1 MSVPTVALP
10 VRALNAAGR
19 MLAAVGIDPVR
30 LEPARL
36 LAAAE
41 HRTGLS
47 DWGDARFREA
57 LDRYLEACCS
67 EARLSLLGRIAVQ
80 RDTLRILSNRLQL
93 IDERKGA
100 PEIARERI
108 ERPLFVVGMPRT
120 GTSILHELLAL
131 DPENRTPLTWET
143 MWPCPRPRTE
153 TFSVDPRIQ
162 QATDQLAATDRI
174 IPDFRKMHRMGAELP
189 QECVMFLAQ
198 DFLSMQFHTSYRVP
212 SFQDWLDHQDLVPAY
227 EFHRRQLQHLQ
238 SGIPTEHWVLKS
250 PQHLW
255 FFDALLHVYPDAQVI
270 HTHRDP
276 ARVVASVA
284 SLVCL
289 LRAMCSDEI
298 DPEDVGR
305 DWLGRI
311 STALERGLVTRSRRG
326 GDGSQFFDMHFHE
339 YLADP
344 VGMVRRIYRHF
355 GRELSDAAAGRMQA
369 YLVTHPADEH
379 GSHRYVL
386 SDFGLEPDA
395 VRERMKRYQ
404 EYFDVPS
411 EDAS

>member
-1 MSVPTVALP
+1 MSVSTVALP
-10 VRALNAAGR
+10 VRTLNAAGR
-19 MLAAVGIDPVR
+19 ALAALGIDPVR
-30 LEPARL
+30 LEPARA

-47 DWGDARFREA
+47 DWGDDRFREA
-57 LDRYLEACCS
+57 LDRYLDACRS

-80 RDTLRILSNRLQL
+80 RDTLRVLCNRLQL
-93 IDERKGA
+93 IDERKRH
-100 PEIARERI
+100 PEIADERV
-108 ERPLFVVGMPRT
+108 ERPLFIVGMPRT

-143 MWPCPRPRTE
+143 MWPCPRPRVE
-153 TFSVDPRIQ
+153 TYTSDPRIQ
-162 QATDQLAATDRI
+162 QTAEQLAATDRI
-174 IPDFRKMHRMGAELP
+174 IPGFRKMHRMGAELP
-189 QECVMFLAQ
+189 QECVMLLGH
-198 DFLSMQFHTSYRVP
+198 DFMSMQFHTSYRVP
-212 SFQDWLDHQDLVPAY
+212 SFQDWLDDQDLVPTY

-238 SGIPTEHWVLKS
+238 SGVPATHWVLKS

-255 FFDALLHVYPDAQVI
+255 FFDALLRVYPDAQVI

-289 LRAMCSDEI
+289 LRAMCSDEV

-311 STALERGLVTRSRRG
+311 STALERALATRRRPG
-326 GDGSQFFDMHFHE
+326 GDGPQFFDMHFHE

-344 VGMVRRIYRHF
+344 VEMIGRIYAHF
-355 GRELSDAAAGRMQA
+355 GRELSDTAAARMQA
-369 YLVTHPADEH
+369 YLATHPADEH
-379 GSHRYVL
+379 GHHRYVL
-386 SDFGLEPDA
+386 SDFGLEPGA

-404 EYFDVPS
+404 EHFDVPS

>member
-1 MSVPTVALP
+1 MSVPSVALP

-19 MLAAVGIDPVR
+19 ALGALGIDPVR
-30 LEPARL
+30 LDPPRV

-41 HRTGLS
+41 RQTGLS
-47 DWGDARFREA
+47 DWGDSRFREA
-57 LDRYLEACCS
+57 LDRYLEACRA

-93 IDERKGA
+93 IDERKRH
-100 PEIARERI
+100 PEIAEERI
-108 ERPLFVVGMPRT
+108 ERPLFIVGMPRT

-143 MWPCPRPRTE
+143 MWPCPRPQAATYR
-153 TFSVDPRIQ
+153 VDPRIRR
-162 QATDQLAATDRI
+162 ATDQLAATDRI
-174 IPDFRKMHRMGAELP
+174 IPDFRRMHRMGAELP
-189 QECVMFLAQ
+189 QECVMFLGH
-198 DFLSMQFHTSYRVP
+198 DFLSMQFHTSYRIP
-212 SFQDWLDHQDLVPAY
+212 SFQDWLDDQDLVPAY
-227 EFHRRQLQHLQ
+227 AFHRRQLQHLQ
-238 SGIPTEHWVLKS
+238 SGVPAQHWVLKS

-255 FFDALLHVYPDAQVI
+255 FFDALLRIYPDAQVI

-289 LRAMCSDEI
+289 LRAMCSDAI

-311 STALERGLVTRSRRG
+311 STALDRALATRSRAG
-326 GDGSQFFDMHFHE
+326 GDGPQFFDMHFHD

-344 VGMVRRIYRHF
+344 IGMVRRIYAHF
-355 GRELSDAAAGRMQA
+355 GRELSDATAGRMQA
-369 YLVTHPADEH
+369 YLITHPADEH
-379 GSHRYVL
+379 GRHRYVL
-386 SDFGLEPDA
+386 SDFGLEPAA

-404 EYFDVPS
+404 EHFGVPS